1 MFGTELYLSLVI
13 GVVVSLIYAERTGV
27 IPAGLVVPGYLA
39 LVLDQVIFV
48 SMIFLLSFLTFLIV
62 DRGVAR
68 VVILYGRRRFVAML
82 SMGIILKLIFD
93 ALYPGMPFEV
103 YEFRGIG
110 VIVPGLIAN
119 AIHRQGVPHTL
130 LSTLLLSGVTFL
142 IVFGVS
148 VVFGG

>member
-13 GVVVSLIYAERTGV
+13 GVVVSLVYAERTGV

-39 LVLDQVIFV
+39 LVFDQVVFV
-48 SMIFLLSFLTFLIV
+48 TLIFLISFVTFLVV
-62 DRGVAR
+62 DRGVSR
-68 VVILYGRRRFVAML
+68 FVILYGRRRFVAML
-82 SMGIILKLIFD
+82 GVGILCKLVFD
-93 ALYPGMPFEV
+93 AFYPAMPFHV

-119 AIHRQGVPHTL
+119 AIHRQGVPHTVF
-130 LSTLLLSGVTFL
+130 STVLLSGVTFL

-148 VVFGG
+148 VALA